1 MSFWDFVAWI
11 FWFYV
16 LFAYLMVLF
25 SIIGDLFRDKEL
37 NGWVKAVWILFLVF
51 FPVLTALVYLIARG
65 RGMSER
71 SAAAAS
77 SARAQTDDYI
87 RSVAA
92 TTPTP
97 TDEIA
102 KAKALLD
109 SGSITESEFEQLK
122 AKALVKAA

>member
-1 MSFWDFVAWI
+1 MNFWDFVAWI
-11 FWFYV
+11 FWLYV

-25 SIIGDLFRDKEL
+25 SIVGDLFRDKAL
-37 NGWVKAVWILFLVF
+37 NGFLKAVWIFFLVF
-51 FPVLTALVYLIARG
+51 LPIITALVYLIVRG

-71 SAAAAS
+71 STAAVSA
-77 SARAQTDDYI
+77 ARAETDTYI

-92 TTPTP
+92 TVTP

-109 SGSITESEFEQLK
+109 GGSITESEFERLK
-122 AKALVKAA
+122 AQALVKAA